1 MYEKVYYPRF
11 FWFYSEL
18 DTEEAEIE
26 FEDGDELEDA
36 ISQ

>member
-11 FWFYSEL
+11 FWFYSE
-18 DTEEAEIE
+18 TEEAEIE
-26 FEDGDELEDA
+26 FDGDA